1 MVHEDIKQQLISLLS
16 HPDADERRRSAD
28 ALSRVQSAVVSS
40 VLVLA
45 LQDNDKGVR
54 DSAARAL
61 LDTKCKSAAFAVA
74 EYLVDS
80 SFITRNLASNL
91 LLQFGEYSVEPLLRY
106 AVHEN
111 HDVRKL
117 AIDTLGLIGDPKALP
132 TLSTLVNDPD
142 DNVVLAV
149 VEAFGNIKDPSVI
162 PHLAMIFS
170 TYEYSRVVVVEAMG
184 KIGDALA
191 GHFLVS
197 QLNEMAT
204 PEGDDLLVNFA
215 IVEALATTGS
225 PAILDTV
232 IRLCRTSS
240 GKMRNI
246 YLYALVCIAERYE
259 MMLMDFDHLREQFVA
274 ALTDDDIRI
283 VTAVTKALL
292 SMMTPETEAAVLH
305 QIGKNE
311 GLDQLI
317 LNNLQAGGRSFVA
330 LVKKYPAFQRNQ
342 KRTALEFIMPMLSE
356 LSQSDDDEIRN
367 SRADLFALLV
377 GDWID
382 ADEEQ
387 RTTIMDAMFY
397 LEEERA
403 VAYFTDLINDTYSW
417 LRMRVLELLAQIS
430 HYRSSEVLLQ
440 FVNEPDEKVR
450 SFVTSVLISR
460 GILSDETVE
469 QGE

>member
-1 MVHEDIKQQLISLLS
+1 MIHDDIKQRLISLLS
-16 HPDADERRRSAD
+16 DPDADERRRSAD
-28 ALSRVQSAVVSS
+28 ALSQSHSAIVSS

-54 DSAARAL
+54 DSAARSL
-61 LDTKCKSAAFAVA
+61 LDMKSKSAAFAVA

-91 LLQFGEYSVEPLLRY
+91 LLQFGELSVEPLMHY

-111 HDVRKL
+111 QDVRKL
-117 AIDTLGLIGDPKALP
+117 AIDTLGLIGDPRALP
-132 TLSTLVNDPD
+132 VLCSLVNDPD

-170 TYEYSRVVVVEAMG
+170 TYAYSRVVVVEAMG
-184 KIGDALA
+184 KIGDAAA

-197 QLNEMAT
+197 QLNGMAA

-232 IRLCRTSS
+232 IRLCGNSS

-259 MMLMDFDHLREQFVA
+259 MMLMEFDHLRGPFID
-274 ALTDDDIRI
+274 ALQDDDIRI
-283 VTAVTKALL
+283 VTAATKALL

-305 QIGKNE
+305 LLGRNE
-311 GLDQLI
+311 SLDQLI
-317 LNNLQAGGRSFVA
+317 LNNLQGGGRSFVA
-330 LVKKYPAFQRNQ
+330 LVKKYPSFQRGQ
-342 KRTALEFIMPMLSE
+342 KRTALEFILPMLND
-356 LSQSDDDEIRN
+356 LSQSDDEEIR
-367 SRADLFALLV
+367 SARADLFALLV
-377 GDWID
+377 GEWID
-382 ADEEQ
+382 AEEEQ

-397 LEEERA
+397 LEEERS

-469 QGE
+469 QG

>member
-1 MVHEDIKQQLISLLS
+1 MVHEDIKQQLIDLLS
-16 HPDADERRRSAD
+16 HPDADVRRQAAGSLAQ
-28 ALSRVQSAVVSS
+28 SQSAIVSS

-61 LDTKCKSAAFAVA
+61 LDMKSKSAAFAVA

-80 SFITRNLASNL
+80 SFVTRNLASNL
-91 LLQFGEYSVEPLLRY
+91 LLQFGEYSVEPLLHY

-117 AIDTLGLIGDPKALP
+117 AIDTLGLIGDPRSIPALC
-132 TLSTLVNDPD
+132 TLVNDPD

-184 KIGDALA
+184 KISDVSA

-197 QLNEMAT
+197 QLNEMT
-204 PEGDDLLVNFA
+204 EPEGDDLLVNFA

-232 IRLCRTSS
+232 IRLCRKAS

-246 YLYALVCIAERYE
+246 YLYAVVCIAERYE
-259 MMLMDFDHLREQFVA
+259 MLLMDFDHLRDEFIA
-274 ALTDDDIRI
+274 ALQDDDIRI
-283 VTAVTKALL
+283 VTASTKALL
-292 SMMTPETEAAVLH
+292 TMMTPETEGAVLH

-311 GLDQLI
+311 ALDQLI
-317 LNNLQAGGRSFVA
+317 LNNLQGGGRSFVA
-330 LVKKYPAFQRNQ
+330 LVKKYPGFQRNQ
-342 KRTALEFIMPMLSE
+342 KRTALEFILPMLNE
-356 LSQSDDDEIRN
+356 LAQIEDDEIR
-367 SRADLFALLV
+367 SARADLFALLV

-450 SFVTSVLISR
+450 NFVSSVLVSR